1 MKLKIGTIAVCTISL
16 VIILSIMSLVS
27 AQVWEPCIIDAYGTE
42 VDDEMEAGILRFT
55 AVAPPTGSE
64 ISNTIT
70 VTDGNTGE
78 NHTIT
83 LADGDSV
90 SMNYENSIYKEIQV
104 APEAGHYTIYY
115 EGTATFVSVNSDPIP
130 EFSSI
135 LIVPLFL
142 IATSLAIAYRRKR
155 NSLSTNNS

>member
-1 MKLKIGTIAVCTISL
+1 MKLKIGSIAVCTISL
-16 VIILSIMSLVS
+16 VIIFSSMPLIF
-27 AQVWEPCIIDAYGTE
+27 AQDQTWDSCIIDAYGIE
-42 VDDEMEAGILRFT
+42 VDDEFEAAILRFT

-64 ISNTIT
+64 VTNTIT
-70 VTDGNTGE
+70 VMDDGTGE

-83 LADGDSV
+83 LVDGDSV
-90 SMNYENSIYKEIQV
+90 SMNYENTIYKEIQV

-115 EGTATFVSVNSDPIP
+115 EGSATFVSVNSEPIP

-142 IATSLAIAYRRKR
+142 ITTVLALVYRRKR
-155 NSLSTNNS
+155 TSPNI